1 MYIKLYTGMGGCACA
16 RDLGDGGPSGGFLF
30 LFSFLFYLFGPGVSN
45 IIYISLLTNQSIW
58 QNSEIVQRI
67 YSVKAS
73 EDNLSLIRLC

>member
-45 IIYISLLTNQSIW
+45 IIYI
-58 QNSEIVQRI
+58 
-67 YSVKAS
+67 YH
-73 EDNLSLIRLC
+73 C